1 MRVKQIF
8 FLLHLFLFSIIA
20 VIIKINLYTKI
31 IMQPMA
37 THIKYM
43 LYIVLIRNILNIKT
57 NGGCVCYFEISK
69 MNVL

>member
-8 FLLHLFLFSIIA
+8 FLLQLFLFSIIA
-20 VIIKINLYTKI
+20 VIIKQNLYTKI

-43 LYIVLIRNILNIKT
+43 LYIVLIRNILNIET

-69 MNVL
+69 